1 MAKIKFKRNFK
12 LGRNETPSEI
22 IKEGNAKLS
31 ITPGTIYYN
40 GVFTTISY
48 LNEKSYF
55 TNIEKNRN
63 LNDRRDNSSYYP
75 QLPFNELED
84 MLNYSI
90 NTDEFNKKLD
100 VINKYIEL
108 FDYNNNKEYYGGN
121 LSNMPYDA
129 DKFEN
134 ISDEVEKFAFA
145 FVHNVPDNFEAY
157 LNIRGILVNMKKSE
171 SSKND
176 DGTYNYIIEYPD
188 YLLKKYKENYDSVIS
203 VKFENYKNGKYF
215 PYKIFNIDD
224 TKTYGSNVAPLNLI
238 Q

>member
-12 LGRNETPSEI
+12 LGRNETPSET

-31 ITPGTIYYN
+31 ITPGTVYYN

-48 LNEKSYF
+48 LNEESYF
-55 TNIEKNRN
+55 TNIENNRN
-63 LNDRRDNSSYYP
+63 KNDRSVNSSYYP
-75 QLPFNELED
+75 RLPFNELED

-90 NTDEFNKKLD
+90 NTDEFNKKLE

-121 LSNMPYDA
+121 LSNMSYDA
-129 DKFEN
+129 NKFEN

-171 SSKND
+171 SCKND

-188 YLLKKYKENYDSVIS
+188 YLLKNYKENYDSVIS
-203 VKFENYKNGKYF
+203 VKFENYKNGKYL
-215 PYKIFNIDD
+215 PYNIFNINE
-224 TKTYGSNVAPLNLI
+224 TKTYGSNIAPLNLI

>member
-12 LGRNETPSEI
+12 LDRNGKIYYKGTFGD
-22 IKEGNAKLS
+22 KE
-31 ITPGTIYYN
+31 YN

-55 TNIEKNRN
+55 TTIEKNRN
-63 LNDRRDNSSYYP
+63 LNDRKENSSYYP
-75 QLPFNELED
+75 RLPFNELED

-90 NTDEFNKKLD
+90 NTDEFNKKLE

-129 DKFEN
+129 NQFKA

-188 YLLKKYKENYDSVIS
+188 YLLKNYKENYDSVIS
-203 VKFENYKNGKYF
+203 VKFENYKNEKYKNGAYC
-215 PYKIFNIDD
+215 PYTIFNINE
-224 TKTYGSNVAPLNLI
+224 TKTYGNNVAPLNLI

>member
-31 ITPGTIYYN
+31 ITPGTVYYN

-48 LNEKSYF
+48 LNEKLYF

-108 FDYNNNKEYYGGN
+108 FDYNNNKKYYGGN

-129 DKFEN
+129 NKFEN

-188 YLLKKYKENYDSVIS
+188 YLLKNYKENYDSVIS

-215 PYKIFNIDD
+215 PYKIFNIDE
-224 TKTYGSNVAPLNLI
+224 TKTYGNNVAPLNLI

>member
-31 ITPGTIYYN
+31 ITPGTVYYN

-48 LNEKSYF
+48 LNEKLYF

-108 FDYNNNKEYYGGN
+108 FDYNNNKKYYGGN

-129 DKFEN
+129 NKFEN

-157 LNIRGILVNMKKSE
+157 LNIRGILINMKKSE

-188 YLLKKYKENYDSVIS
+188 YLLKNYKENYDSVIS

-215 PYKIFNIDD
+215 PYKIFNIDE
-224 TKTYGSNVAPLNLI
+224 TKTYGNNVAPLNLI

>member
-31 ITPGTIYYN
+31 ITPGTVYYN

-48 LNEKSYF
+48 LNEKLYF

-90 NTDEFNKKLD
+90 NTDEFNKKLE

-108 FDYNNNKEYYGGN
+108 FDYNNNKKYYGGN

-188 YLLKKYKENYDSVIS
+188 YLLKNYKENYDSVIS

-215 PYKIFNIDD
+215 PYKIFNIDE
-224 TKTYGSNVAPLNLI
+224 TKTYGNNVAPLNLI